1 MAKKQWIICG
11 ECEYFSKCKAGQL
24 KMENI
29 SPDSKIYNDIGCFN
43 FEQYYFLT
51 QDRQLKL
58 F

>member
-11 ECEYFSKCKAGQL
+11 ECEYLSQCKAGQS
-24 KMENI
+24 KTQNI
-29 SPDSKIYNDIGCFN
+29 TQDSKVYDDLGCYN
-43 FEQYYFLT
+43 FEQYYLLT